1 MNTKTKYKTLA
12 KDMGL
17 FSISSFGTK
26 LLFFFLTP
34 LYTSYLTTNDYGIAD
49 ILTTTNN
56 FIYPLLTL
64 AITDAT
70 LRYSLDKQ
78 YNKKNVFCISTLIT
92 LISIV
97 ALCIFRP
104 MLTIIDPSL
113 DYYWSM
119 FLFIYGLSNI
129 LGYIANFVK
138 GLGRTKL
145 FAVQGIIQTVTIIIS
160 NIILLVVLR
169 MGVDGYL
176 LSMVIGYVV
185 PIVLLIIKARLYK
198 YISPFKIDK
207 ELLKDMLKYSIPLIP
222 TMLLWSVNTT
232 IDKYMIIHMYSLS
245 DSGIYSIAHKI
256 PSIISTVFSIFLSAW
271 YISAITNYGSDDESE
286 YYTNIYKT
294 LDIIGILGSMII
306 IILNKYLAGL
316 LYAKDFFVA
325 WRYVPFLL
333 VSSMFSSY
341 SGFIASAYR
350 ASKKTKR
357 LLVSVVVGAIIN
369 IVLNYI
375 LLKYIGV
382 LGAAIATTASF
393 FIVWLIRIISVQK
406 IVKININVI
415 PTVISYSL
423 LLLSVIISTLDNIP
437 HVMIYNLFFLLTII
451 IINRKTIRFYFTI
464 AKDLLRKLFMKKQE
478 RST

>member
-1 MNTKTKYKTLA
+1 MSTRTKYKILA

-49 ILTTTNN
+49 LLTTTNS

-64 AITDAT
+64 AIVDAT

-78 YNKKNVFCISTLIT
+78 YNKTNVFCISTVITLVSIVVLCLCRPLIT
-92 LISIV
+92 L
-97 ALCIFRP
+97 
-104 MLTIIDPSL
+104 IDPSL

-119 FLFIYGLSNI
+119 FLVIYSLSNI
-129 LGYIANFVK
+129 FNYLVNFVK

-145 FAVQGIIQTVTIIIS
+145 FAVQGIVHTLTIIIS
-160 NIILLVVLR
+160 NIIFLVVLK

-176 LSMVIGYVV
+176 FSFVIGYIV
-185 PIVLLIIKARLYK
+185 PILLLIVKAKLYK
-198 YISPFKIDK
+198 YITPFKIDK

-232 IDKYMIIHMYSLS
+232 IDKYMIIHMYSMS

-256 PSIISTVFSIFLSAW
+256 PSITSTVFSIFLSAW
-271 YISAITNYGSDDESE
+271 YISAITNHGSDDESN

-294 LDIIGILGSMII
+294 LDIVGLLGSMII

-316 LYAKDFFVA
+316 LYAKDFYAA
-325 WRYVPFLL
+325 WKYVPFLL
-333 VSSMFSSY
+333 ISSMFSSY
-341 SGFIASAYR
+341 AGFIASAYR
-350 ASKKTKR
+350 ASKKTKH
-357 LLVSVVVGAIIN
+357 LLFSVILGAI
-369 IVLNYI
+369 LNVI
-375 LLKYIGV
+375 LNCFLLKYVGV
-382 LGAAIATTASF
+382 IGAAIATAVSF
-393 FIVWLIRIISVQK
+393 FVVWLVRIISVQK
-406 IVKININVI
+406 IVKIGVAIV

-423 LLLSVIISTLDNIP
+423 LLLSVIISTVDIP
-437 HVMIYNLFFLLTII
+437 YVMIYDLAIFVIII
-451 IINRKTIRFYFTI
+451 IINIKTLRFYLNIMGSIF
-464 AKDLLRKLFMKKQE
+464 KKLFAGK
-478 RST
+478 RRT